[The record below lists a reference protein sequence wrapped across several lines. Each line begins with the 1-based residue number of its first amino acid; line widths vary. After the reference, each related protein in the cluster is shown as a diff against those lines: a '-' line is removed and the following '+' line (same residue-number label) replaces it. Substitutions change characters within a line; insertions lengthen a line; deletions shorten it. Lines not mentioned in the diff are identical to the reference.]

1 MSVSIPHPP
10 ARLASRAAPAHA
22 PPPPSHA
29 RPLLSTTRHPPPLAF
44 GRRHGLKMV
53 DFGRCGKVRFGSLAP
68 PPPPLTLTALLLP
81 PWVAAHLAQL
91 LGAPP
96 LPFWTPSPPSPRG
109 PCSRAQVPTRARREA
124 EEDPKT
130 PPRAPRQQ
138 PPANSA
144 PAGAC
149 TTPTFTPS
157 PITQISLP
165 SHLHPHNPFPPP
177 LLAPSHHPPPPIPM
191 QPRPAA
197 AWRLFCGG
205 SLFMIVVKLIIYI
218 SRAW

>member
-1 MSVSIPHPP
+1 MSIPHPP

-109 PCSRAQVPTRARREA
+109 PCSRAQVPVPTRARREA

-130 PPRAPRQQ
+130 PLPRA
-138 PPANSA
+138 A
-144 PAGAC
+144 P
-149 TTPTFTPS
+149 TTPRPFRAGRRLHHTHFHTLPHHSDLPPHPS
-157 PITQISLP
+157 PPPHPLP
-165 SHLHPHNPFPPP
+165 PSAACAFSSPPTP
-177 LLAPSHHPPPPIPM
+177 DPDATAARGRMAALL
-191 QPRPAA
+191 
-197 AWRLFCGG
+197 W
-205 SLFMIVVKLIIYI
+205 
-218 SRAW
+218 W